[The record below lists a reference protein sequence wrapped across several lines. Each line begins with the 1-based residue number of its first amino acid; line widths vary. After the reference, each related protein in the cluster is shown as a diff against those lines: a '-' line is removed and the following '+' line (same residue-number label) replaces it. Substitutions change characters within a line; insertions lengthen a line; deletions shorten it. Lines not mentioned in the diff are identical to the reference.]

1 MSADRVQAWRAAR
14 DHKVAVMLDPHAP
27 AWLVNEKVDLE
38 KGEIQFDIVH
48 RWPLTGQWERRHFTY
63 DAEVDVLHFR
73 GSSPVSSA
81 ELARLKSTERFRA
94 HEHEPL

>member
-1 MSADRVQAWRAAR
+1 MSTDVVERWQAAR
-14 DHKVAVMLDPHAP
+14 DRKVTVMLDPHMP
-27 AWLVNEKVDLE
+27 AWLINEKVDLE

-73 GSSPVSSA
+73 GSSPVA
-81 ELARLKSTERFRA
+81 AGELARLKQAERFRV